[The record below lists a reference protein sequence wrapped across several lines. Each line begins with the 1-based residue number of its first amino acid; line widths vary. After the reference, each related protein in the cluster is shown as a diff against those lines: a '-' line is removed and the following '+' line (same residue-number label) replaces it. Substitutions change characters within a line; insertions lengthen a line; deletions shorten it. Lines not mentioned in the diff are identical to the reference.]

1 MSTQGHHLSNL
12 GSTLLSDAIC
22 QVSNNIGQSVPKKK
36 FLNILPYMD
45 MAAIL
50 VMGPGSLDQIVVT
63 PSQGGSILT
72 LIGPVVSEK
81 KTFESMVDD
90 VVGRRRPAYQIS
102 SPMSLW
108 GELKMACV

>member
-1 MSTQGHHLSNL
+1 MSNL

-22 QVSNNIGQSVPKKK
+22 QVSNNIGQSVPKKT

-50 VMGPGSLDQIVVT
+50 VMGPGSFDQIVVT

-72 LIGPVVSEK
+72 LIGPVISEK
-81 KTFESMVDD
+81 KTFEEC
-90 VVGRRRPAYQIS
+90 GRRRRRTT
-102 SPMSLW
+102 
-108 GELKMACV
+108 EACLSNQLTDEPLG